1 MQWLQWLNLFR
12 RSPKHAHRA
21 SFELGQAA
29 AAEEHAVEVLE
40 DLEKINKRKLDVLSR
55 IQELSRQYDDG
66 DELMAQA
73 VEAYREGIRNLTAA
87 PIALQP
93 ADKEARREA
102 MEGPSESSTG
112 SRGSSEPKGLPGEA
126 DEPPPRRGRGRPK
139 GAKNKPKPK
148 SSPDDE
154 RPA

>member
-12 RSPKHAHRA
+12 RSPKQAHRA

-40 DLEKINKRKLDVLSR
+40 DLEKINQRKLDVLSR
-55 IQELSRQYDDG
+55 IHELSRRYDDG

-73 VEAYREGIRNLTAA
+73 VEAYREGIRNLMAT
-87 PIALQP
+87 PISLHP

-112 SRGSSEPKGLPGEA
+112 SPTSRRFLNCVPFTTRPSFTS
-126 DEPPPRRGRGRPK
+126 RQTITRGRSISR
-139 GAKNKPKPK
+139 AA
-148 SSPDDE
+148 
-154 RPA
+154 PAPQNPWR

>member
-12 RSPKHAHRA
+12 RSPKQAHRA
-21 SFELGQAA
+21 SFELAQAA

-55 IQELSRQYDDG
+55 IHELSRQYDDG

-87 PIALQP
+87 PIAMHP

-112 SRGSSEPKGLPGEA
+112 SPGASARMALPVEPDG
-126 DEPPPRRGRGRPK
+126 PPPRRGRGRPK
-139 GAKNKPKPK
+139 GAKNKPRPK
-148 SSPDDE
+148 SSPDGE